1 VEGALRGFAADPR
14 GLTGCDGTAED
25 SAEESGDAGA
35 TARVSTEVGGA
46 MVPAAAVFGA
56 VVRRAAGFAAA
67 IGFAGVVDFAAVVDF
82 VGARRVA
89 APDSSAFARVVRA
102 GTFRPVDSAGPVVGA
117 SVTFSPGF
125 VAFLTRR
132 LVALGVLAVVFAAG
146 AAAVWPPESAAE
158 LISVS
163 TSTDLAATFRRGAL
177 AFGLDA
183 GGVSL
188 FSEEGGAELTQLTYQ
203 AGL

>member
-1 VEGALRGFAADPR
+1 VEGALRGFAAALR

-67 IGFAGVVDFAAVVDF
+67 VGFAAVVDF

-89 APDSSAFARVVRA
+89 VPDGSAFARVVRA
-102 GTFRPVDSAGPVVGA
+102 VAFRPVDSAEPAV
-117 SVTFSPGF
+117 SVTVLPGS

-146 AAAVWPPESAAE
+146 AAAVGPSESAAE
-158 LISVS
+158 LVSVS
-163 TSTDLAATFRRGAL
+163 T
-177 AFGLDA
+177 
-183 GGVSL
+183 
-188 FSEEGGAELTQLTYQ
+188 
-203 AGL
+203 